1 MNQHIEHLKYQFNN
15 NELADLARE
24 SARASKARAAI
35 EQRQKEIV
43 TQLKADIAIQDGIV
57 SRLSTLIDNGF
68 EYREIECRIELG
80 TPTDLQK
87 TCYRADTGEEVWV
100 KQMTDTDRQMV
111 LDLQSK
117 ADAEEAAK
125 QSPAE
130 PIITPPPYVPRLDEP
145 GVVEAKID
153 CPTPFDADAEPAM
166 DLGIQSMID
175 REKTAF
181 AGFLAQAAVMGGTHQ
196 RKQRKPRDA
205 KREAAADGSE
215 EEAGE

>member
-1 MNQHIEHLKYQFNN
+1 MNQHREHLKYQFNN

-125 QSPAE
+125 QPPAE

-145 GVVEAKID
+145 GVVEAASDYKVVI
-153 CPTPFDADAEPAM
+153 TPAAEPVDGAP
-166 DLGIQSMID
+166 
-175 REKTAF
+175 
-181 AGFLAQAAVMGGTHQ
+181 LAQAAVMGGTHQ
-196 RKQRKPRDA
+196 RKSRNPRYA

-215 EEAGE
+215 ADEPNIVD